1 MQICISSLT
10 ALSDQLETTR
20 SSALAETRGN
30 AVAANLLMS
39 RNPKGKYNKNTPC
52 WARHCVRT
60 VGSGPIKRRRN
71 RLPSGYGPV
80 AIKR

>member
-1 MQICISSLT
+1 MNPM
-10 ALSDQLETTR
+10 TTR

-39 RNPKGKYNKNTPC
+39 RSLKGKYNKNTPC